1 MSINSL
7 LCSCIELV
15 VGFLLL
21 LCTFNIFNKFPVT
34 NYTNLSLSYQLH
46 AACPAVI
53 FFLVVISL
61 SSCQKFV
68 PSGSLLQSF
77 HP

>member
-7 LCSCIELV
+7 PCSCIELV

-34 NYTNLSLSYQLH
+34 NYTNLSLSY
-46 AACPAVI
+46 
-53 FFLVVISL
+53 
-61 SSCQKFV
+61 
-68 PSGSLLQSF
+68 
-77 HP
+77 

>member
-34 NYTNLSLSYQLH
+34 NYTNLSLSYQLF

-53 FFLVVISL
+53 FFLVVISN
-61 SSCQKFV
+61 F
-68 PSGSLLQSF
+68 
-77 HP
+77 